1 VSVGNISRG
10 LADPGTAFPGSLLVA
25 TPLIDEPTFRR
36 AIVLIL
42 DHSSEGSLGVVLND
56 ESDVS
61 VEDVIPDW
69 GGVLDPVIAI
79 GGPVQSDAG
88 VAVAGLRT
96 LPTVLP
102 EGMLPE
108 GVLPEGMLPEGML
121 PEGLRTVAQGWAVMD
136 LDGEPALVADL
147 VAEAR
152 LFLGYSGWGPGQLEE
167 ELSSGSW
174 WVVASQPGD
183 LSLGQGVRR
192 VDAWRQVLRRQVT
205 DLRFAVTYPDDPS
218 AN

>member
-1 VSVGNISRG
+1 MRVGNISRG
-10 LADPGTAFPGSLLVA
+10 LTDPGTACAGSLLVA
-25 TPLIDEPTFRR
+25 TPLIDEPIFRR

-56 ESDVS
+56 ESDVA

-69 GGVLDPVIAI
+69 GEVLDPVIAI

-96 LPTVLP
+96 IST
-102 EGMLPE
+102 MLPE
-108 GVLPEGMLPEGML
+108 GVLPEDAL
-121 PEGLRTVAQGWAVMD
+121 PEGLRTVAEGWAVMD
-136 LDGEPALVADL
+136 LDGEPELVADL

-152 LFLGYSGWGPGQLEE
+152 LFLGYSGWGPGQLAD